1 MNVSFRQLM
10 WALLSSVGVLW
21 PALTVGLGSCVVFFY
36 RGVRMRNWRW
46 LIIGAVALAMT
57 IFTFA
62 MMPDSGI
69 KTINGSSVFYNLVVV
84 LMLVNWF
91 GSTIVALALNPR
103 WLRFLIETSPMV
115 PAEVRSRYGQPQRQR
130 TQEPLLGQQPDQ
142 QWWTTTN
149 TSSTGKAAAQGT
161 RSGFSQAGASTSSD
175 ITAGPQLPV
184 REEFTGNVEVNQA
197 RPAQLRAMG
206 LRPSDIDSILSA
218 RKRIGS
224 FNSFEELL
232 ESSGVA
238 PHVLLPLRSRLEFS
252 GNPTRSNRRGSRTLD
267 L

>member
-1 MNVSFRQLM
+1 MS
-10 WALLSSVGVLW
+10 A
-21 PALTVGLGSCVVFFY
+21 
-36 RGVRMRNWRW
+36 
-46 LIIGAVALAMT
+46 
-57 IFTFA
+57 
-62 MMPDSGI
+62 
-69 KTINGSSVFYNLVVV
+69 
-84 LMLVNWF
+84 
-91 GSTIVALALNPR
+91 IVALALNPR

-130 TQEPLLGQQPDQ
+130 TQELLLGQQQDQ

-149 TSSTGKAAAQGT
+149 TSSTGKAAAPAQGT
-161 RSGFSQAGASTSSD
+161 RSGFSQARASTSPD
-175 ITAGPQLPV
+175 ITAGYQLPV

-197 RPAQLRAMG
+197 RPAQLRALG

-232 ESSGVA
+232 EPSGVA